1 MSGDEFHYKGW
12 RVEVLHHGAGW
23 KALVFGPSSPL
34 HEVEVPYGPDRRVV
48 MEKAKALIDKLVEG
62 S

>member
-12 RVEVLHHGAGW
+12 RVEVLHAGAGW
-23 KALVFGPSSPL
+23 KALVYGPSSPL
-34 HEVEVPYGPDRRVV
+34 HEVEVPYGPDRHIV
-48 MEKAKALIDKLVEG
+48 MKEAKALIDKLLGG